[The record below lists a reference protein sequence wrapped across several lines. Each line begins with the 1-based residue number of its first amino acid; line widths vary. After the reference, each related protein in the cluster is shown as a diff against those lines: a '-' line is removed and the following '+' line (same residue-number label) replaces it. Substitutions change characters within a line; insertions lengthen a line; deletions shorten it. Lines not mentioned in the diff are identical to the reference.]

1 MAEAKKPA
9 QSREA
14 KSRARAKTSG
24 FKLEAQGNGW
34 QLVDEV

>member
-24 FKLEAQGNGW
+24 FKFEAQGNGW